1 MLPKDSDKIFVSRT
15 VTQPRRGVGPRGD
28 PDSDARAESATLSL
42 SLPPLLVGIIICYSR
57 AHKLFSNRISLS
69 EICTTQATCSA
80 TVRFGFGRRRRE
92 LRATLDTDMTS
103 TSADELREQAIE
115 QLTELGLGLY
125 AARTFVALVVL
136 SEGTAVE
143 VSWAGDVPRTR
154 VYDAAEELAE
164 QGLVEIDDSTP
175 RRFSPV
181 GSDEAAELLLSEY
194 RDRVEALRTA
204 LGALEGGRPKR

>member
-1 MLPKDSDKIFVSRT
+1 
-15 VTQPRRGVGPRGD
+15 
-28 PDSDARAESATLSL
+28 
-42 SLPPLLVGIIICYSR
+42 
-57 AHKLFSNRISLS
+57 
-69 EICTTQATCSA
+69 
-80 TVRFGFGRRRRE
+80 
-92 LRATLDTDMTS
+92 
-103 TSADELREQAIE
+103 
-115 QLTELGLGLY
+115 
-125 AARTFVALVVL
+125 
-136 SEGTAVE
+136 
-143 VSWAGDVPRTR
+143 